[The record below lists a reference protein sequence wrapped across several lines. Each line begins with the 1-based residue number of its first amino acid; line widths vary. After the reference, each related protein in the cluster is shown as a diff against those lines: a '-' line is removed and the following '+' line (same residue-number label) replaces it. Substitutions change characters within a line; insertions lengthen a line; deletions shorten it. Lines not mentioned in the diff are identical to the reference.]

1 MANYAEIIP
10 CDIANG
16 SGIGVSVFF
25 SGCSHRCPGCF
36 NSIAWDY
43 NYGEPYN
50 EEVYLTKIKP
60 YINEHISHISILGG
74 EPLDPQNTFS
84 VLELLKDFKRDFPD
98 KKIWLWTGYILDD
111 EKSFYDCF
119 GNEEM
124 MPEYLSDILHLCDII
139 VDGPFIQELKDLKLK
154 WRGSSNQRI
163 IDVQE
168 SFKNKKLTLYAAA
181 YD

>member
-16 SGIGVSVFF
+16 SGIGVSIFF

-43 NYGEPYN
+43 DYGEPYS

-60 YINEHISHISILGG
+60 YINEHISHLSILGG
-74 EPLDPQNTFS
+74 EPLDIDNILAVS
-84 VLELLKDFKRDFPD
+84 ELLKDFKRDFPN
-98 KKIWLWTGYILDD
+98 KKVWLWTGFELDD
-111 EKSFYDCF
+111 NERFFDCF
-119 GNEEM
+119 SGDEEV
-124 MPEYLSDILHLCDII
+124 PKILLDTLHLCDIV
-139 VDGPFIQELKDLKLK
+139 VDGPFIQKLKDLKLK

-168 SFKNKKLTLYAAA
+168 SFKNKKVTLYAAA